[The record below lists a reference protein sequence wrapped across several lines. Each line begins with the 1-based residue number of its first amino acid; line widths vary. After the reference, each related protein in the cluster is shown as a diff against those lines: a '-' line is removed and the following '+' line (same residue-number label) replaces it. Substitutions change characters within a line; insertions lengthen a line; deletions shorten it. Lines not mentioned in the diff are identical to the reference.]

1 MRNRY
6 REIAGLMTLGN
17 LPTPVGGSM
26 SISGGPSS
34 PTPIT
39 IPATNNTTGYSFT
52 ANWTAGGNNTGNY
65 FLDVF
70 LEDGMT
76 YVPGFN
82 NFIVEGATSKLVSPV
97 GGLHLYK
104 YQARAALDI
113 IIRPYIRTDADYQ
126 HIVTVVYID
135 GHSNEIANT
144 IALITDSSATNRYK
158 VIVPNGIYYS
168 GRIDLT
174 EGTFIDVIGESK
186 AGVIIYGNDP
196 AQTVFELG
204 GGNVMLKDFTAIQT
218 NAGKGCIHSDNHI
231 GATVQIVLNVDMFS
245 TGDAIWAFSGG
256 LHSDQRMYCID
267 SYIFTQDGLA
277 AFYHNRVESE
287 SGGTISCSL
296 VMIDTV
302 IESGNPLTNFALGW
316 DNRNSGSLTDFVYV
330 TGGNVPSFHEIAATG
345 IGETGIYIDPS
356 ANCTHKVF
364 DDPASELTLEQFTT
378 LIVDNNLSYSHNS
391 NVTEVT
397 TISEGNKAFDNLSAG
412 IIVFAASVKDQLRTA
427 YSGPFVSSTTPDA
440 AVTTFYDQSL
450 NGRNATKNTVAPIF
464 KATGMGLGK
473 PALLF
478 DISLSPVMSIATQYH
493 TSKYMDF
500 ILVLKDVGFVN
511 AFMDTITTGMF
522 YHVNGTLFTSL
533 RNPSGNASVSYSLDS
548 ANHIINIRRR
558 GTALVDFLVDG
569 VSVGTDS
576 FDDNTQSYYWQD
588 LLKNIDAYVAAISCL
603 DGPYEYPDSE
613 VDAVVT
619 KLKTDWGIL

>member
-1 MRNRY
+1 MKGVGFGIFNHKT
-6 REIAGLMTLGN
+6 ISSG
-17 LPTPVGGSM
+17 PT
-26 SISGGPSS
+26 S
-34 PTPIT
+34 PTPET
-39 IPATNNTTGYSFT
+39 IAATNNTTGYSFT
-52 ANWTAGGNNTGNY
+52 ANITPGTHNTGNY

-70 LEDGMT
+70 LQDGMT

-82 NFIVEGATSKLVSPV
+82 NFIVEGATSKQVSPV

-126 HIVTVVYID
+126 HIVTVVRID

-158 VIVPNGIYYS
+158 VIIPNGIYYS

-174 EGTFIDVIGESK
+174 EGTFIDVVGESK
-186 AGVIIYGNDP
+186 AGVIIYGDDP
-196 AQTVFELG
+196 DQTVFELG

-231 GATVQIVLNVDMFS
+231 GATIQIVLNVDMFS

-364 DDPASELTLEQFTT
+364 DDPASELTLAQFTT

-391 NVTEVT
+391 NVTDVT
-397 TISEGNKAFDNLSAG
+397 TISEGNKALDNITAG
-412 IIVFAASVKDQLRTA
+412 IIVIATSVKDQLRTA
-427 YSGPFVSSTTPDA
+427 YSGSFVSSTTPDDP
-440 AVTTFYDQSL
+440 VDTFYDQSL
-450 NGRNATKNTVAPIF
+450 NGRNASKNAVAPIY
-464 KATGMGLGK
+464 KATGMGTGK

-478 DISLSPVMSIATQYH
+478 DINLSPRLSIVSEYH
-493 TSKYMDF
+493 NSKYMDF
-500 ILVLKDVGFVN
+500 IIMVKDVGFIN
-511 AFMDTITTGMF
+511 AFKDTVTTGLL
-522 YHVNGTLFTSL
+522 YHTNGTLFTSL
-533 RNPSGNASVSYSLDS
+533 RNPSGNAAVSYSLDS

-558 GTALVDFLVDG
+558 GTATINFLVDG
-569 VSVGTDS
+569 VSVGTDA
-576 FDDNTQSYYWQD
+576 FDDNDQSYYWQD
-588 LLKNIDAYVAAISCL
+588 LFKDIDAYIGEAVCF
-603 DGPYEYPDSE
+603 DGQSYEYPDSE
-613 VDAVVT
+613 VNAYVT
-619 KLKTDWGIL
+619 SAKTRWGIL